1 MVCVQFL
8 AKHVKMAEVRLYIRD
23 ALRHYASLQQ
33 FRPSTSWNAECYTG
47 ELLLEQFGYPHAY
60 DKQVVLQAYPWLADY
75 GKSACE
81 GKPSRRQQER
91 EEVHQAQA

>member
-1 MVCVQFL
+1 MQFL

-23 ALRHYASLQQ
+23 ALRHYASLQL
-33 FRPSTSWNAECYTG
+33 FKPRTSWNAECYTG
-47 ELLLEQFGYPHAY
+47 ELLLEQFGYPYVY

-81 GKPSRRQQER
+81 GKSSRRQLEGDDVRQL
-91 EEVHQAQA
+91 